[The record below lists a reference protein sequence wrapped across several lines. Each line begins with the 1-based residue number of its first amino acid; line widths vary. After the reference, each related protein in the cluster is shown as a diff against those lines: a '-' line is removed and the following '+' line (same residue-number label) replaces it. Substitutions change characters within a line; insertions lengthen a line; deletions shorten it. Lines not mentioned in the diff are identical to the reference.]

1 MGPIL
6 LAVDQEFG
14 EGELSGL
21 CSRPR
26 MSAPS
31 RSDDLTQVSLP
42 PYHQPMRSR
51 IGSAL
56 VLVLL
61 LGACGNERLFRPEG
75 TTDSDQDQVGSETAS
90 IAASG
95 SIVAEPVGADD
106 VHLGDLPKAGVVVGS
121 SEAVVLLD
129 LDGTI
134 LATLHGYEGGGNLGA
149 PGVWLKR
156 GPRYFELDVVHGL
169 LMHVGEDRARDVM
182 YDEGPEPSLPP
193 PAGAMGPDGDV
204 AGQWRYALES
214 SSGAT
219 LAQWSG
225 ECEVPM
231 AYWIDE
237 EGAERLVTGGSDIS
251 MAPESL
257 GLGWTANGRA
267 VVFLPEGACGSAAT
281 SPGIYLYSSPGA
293 SRLVYRTRDWLF
305 ADSWGIGL

>member
-1 MGPIL
+1 
-6 LAVDQEFG
+6 
-14 EGELSGL
+14 
-21 CSRPR
+21 
-26 MSAPS
+26 
-31 RSDDLTQVSLP
+31 
-42 PYHQPMRSR
+42 MRSSVA
-51 IGSAL
+51 SAL

-61 LGACGNERLFRPEG
+61 LGACGNDL
-75 TTDSDQDQVGSETAS
+75 AS
-90 IAASG
+90 PPRG
-95 SIVAEPVGADD
+95 HLVADPVGADD

-121 SEAVVLLD
+121 SDAVVLLD

-134 LATLHGYEGGGNLGA
+134 LATLQGYEVGGNLGA

-156 GPRYFELDVVHGL
+156 GPKYFKLDVAHGL
-169 LMHVGEDRARDVM
+169 IVPVGEDRARDAM

-193 PAGAMGPDGDV
+193 PTGAVGPDGEV
-204 AGQWRYALES
+204 AGRWRYAVES

-237 EGAERLVTGGSDIS
+237 QGTEQLVTGESDIS

-267 VVFLPEGACGSAAT
+267 VVFLPKGACASGAE
-281 SPGIYLYSSPGA
+281 SPEIYLYSSPGVG
-293 SRLVYRTRDWLF
+293 RLVYQARDGLF
-305 ADSWGIGL
+305 VDSWGIGL